1 MAYIN
6 GQKVIEQLELNLN
19 SATPEEWDAAARTH
33 LHPPSPL
40 KKQEGGNHYKSLKIQ
55 PIEYI
60 QANKLGYEQGN
71 VVKYVT
77 RYNEKGGVEDLLKA
91 IHYIELLIDDIKERK

>member
-1 MAYIN
+1 MIKYP
-6 GQKVIEQLELNLN
+6 VLEEQELSLN
-19 SATPEEWDAAARTH
+19 DVTPEQWDAAARTH
-33 LHPPSPL
+33 LHPPSAL
-40 KKQEGGNHYKSLKIQ
+40 EKQEGGSHYKNLKIQ

-71 VVKYVT
+71 VIKYVT

-91 IHYIELLIDDIKERK
+91 IHYIELMINDIKERR

>member
-1 MAYIN
+1 M
-6 GQKVIEQLELNLN
+6 KLSLND
-19 SATPEEWDAAARTH
+19 ATPEQWDAAARTH
-33 LHPPSPL
+33 LHPPSAL
-40 KKQEGGNHYKSLKIQ
+40 EKQEGGKHYKELKIQ

-71 VVKYVT
+71 VVKYIT
-77 RYNEKGGVEDLLKA
+77 RYADKGGVEDLLKA